1 MPGII
6 YDFRAIGA
14 TLRRQR
20 LDDWGQPAKP
30 EPEPQAAELLLDRDE
45 YWSGYAERLEFC

>member
-1 MPGII
+1 MTLGPSAPRCAGSGWT
-6 YDFRAIGA
+6 IG
-14 TLRRQR
+14 
-20 LDDWGQPAKP
+20 GKP